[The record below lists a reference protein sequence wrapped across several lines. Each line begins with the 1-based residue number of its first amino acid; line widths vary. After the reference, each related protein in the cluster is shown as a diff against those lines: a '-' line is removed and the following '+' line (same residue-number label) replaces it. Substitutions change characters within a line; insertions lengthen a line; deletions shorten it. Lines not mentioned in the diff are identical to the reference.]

1 MVAAAAA
8 SQLVGTLQ
16 NGTAWPLVLMMG
28 VGAAGALTVVILAR
42 TMTPRKDSL

>member
-16 NGTAWPLVLMMG
+16 NGTAWPLATMMG
-28 VGAAGALTVVILAR
+28 VGAVGALTVMFAAR
-42 TMTPRKDSL
+42 TMLRRTGS